1 MRDCLLRRSEAAGVR
16 WRDLEREPDGSGR
29 LTVPYSKTDQ
39 LGKGAILFVTKET
52 MRAMWEIRPPTLKPG
67 KRIFDCHPLHGL
79 PLSSPAW
86 PSGPGLH
93 GDFSGHSPR
102 IGMVQDLA
110 RLGALTSYPTSD
122 SFPAT
127 SQ

>member
-67 KRIFDCHPLHGL
+67 KRIFDCHPCTVCRYRR
-79 PLSSPAW
+79 P
-86 PSGPGLH
+86 PGRA
-93 GDFSGHSPR
+93 GR
-102 IGMVQDLA
+102 VC
-110 RLGALTSYPTSD
+110 T
-122 SFPAT
+122 AT
-127 SQ
+127 SRVTPHGSAWSRILRALVR